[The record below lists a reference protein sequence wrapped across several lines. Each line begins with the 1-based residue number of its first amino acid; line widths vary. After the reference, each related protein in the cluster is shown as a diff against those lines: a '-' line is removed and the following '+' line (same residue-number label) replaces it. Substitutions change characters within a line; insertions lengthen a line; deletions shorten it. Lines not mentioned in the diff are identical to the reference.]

1 MSDIRFTKM
10 FRALVEDQLQES
22 IADTGN
28 GRCTDWAHYKYCV
41 GLGEGLRR
49 ALEAVTTVENRLMG
63 RTEETLSGTSESD

>member
-1 MSDIRFTKM
+1 MSDIRFAKM

-49 ALEAVTTVENRLMG
+49 ALEAVTTVESRLMG
-63 RTEETLSGTSESD
+63 RTEETLSGIPEAD